1 MKKKSLLEWARIFAC
16 EGKIAIYD
24 TQRLYNRMSQQAKA
38 EGLWD
43 SVETKSRNNQH
54 FRVFAEELAREL
66 AEKSLP
72 LPKRP
77 QDKMRPWTISY
88 ALENPD
94 GHPKKLFHRE
104 NLKRF
109 VLQQRKHEKV
119 ACALLDNLEQYPDL
133 QPAFE
138 NYVGFTYN
146 PMYESSALYAKELN
160 GKTNEELES
169 MMMDY
174 EKSGSIVPI
183 LRARVRQLI
192 DQVIEVIPD
201 WVITNPSY
209 LEAGPIHD
217 ALVQLKEGSQKHWR
231 KRMATPN
238 AAFNRQALAVFLEG
252 ETNFMDSV
260 EKYEQFQ
267 NLLIE
272 IVTTYAER

>member
-24 TQRLYNRMSQQAKA
+24 TQRLYSRMSQQAKA

-88 ALENPD
+88 ALEHPD

-104 NLKRF
+104 NTIKFILN
-109 VLQQRKHEKV
+109 LRKHEKV

-138 NYVGFTYN
+138 CYQGYTYN
-146 PMYESSALYAKELN
+146 PIYEPSALYAKELN
-160 GKTNEELES
+160 GKSDEELEN
-169 MMMDY
+169 MLLDY
-174 EKSGSIVPI
+174 DSPRCIRRI
-183 LRARVRQLI
+183 LRERVRQLI

-209 LEAGPIHD
+209 LESGPIHGV
-217 ALVQLKEGSQKHWR
+217 LVTLGEGSQKHWR
-231 KRMATPN
+231 KQVTTPN

-252 ETNFMDSV
+252 TIRYMDSV

-267 NLLIE
+267 DLLIE